1 MTSKL
6 TCVDL
11 FCGAGGFSLGF
22 SNAGFD
28 IVAATDYQESA
39 EETYTH
45 NLEAPFLRTDI
56 ADLAR
61 DIEPL
66 VTLSGFDTG
75 AIDVVIGGPPCKG
88 FSTAGVYNPD
98 DPRASLLHHYI
109 KVVEQFQPRAIVVE
123 NVPGAKGLKG
133 GAYVDA
139 LLKNARELG
148 YKTTMMELNAADY
161 GVPQL
166 RERLFFVG
174 YKDDA
179 PNSRPVPTHTG
190 DAKQQRLGEK
200 HINKNHVTVSEAISD
215 VAFVGPGEESREYE
229 LSPQSEYQER
239 MRHDHDG
246 PLFNHVAP
254 DHSDTVQERF
264 QTLEEGEG
272 IDDLPPRLQTAKHS
286 MRKYDRTE
294 PAHTVTT
301 LPEDFVHYEQPRIP
315 TVRELARLQSFPDWF
330 EFKGPRTTGGP
341 QRIDSLPQYSQ
352 VGNAVPPLM
361 AEAVG
366 RHVKATLIGQDPH
379 DAAQERLQRFHISR
393 SS

>member
-1 MTSKL
+1 MTSRL

-22 SNAGFD
+22 SHAGFD
-28 IVAATDYQESA
+28 VVAATDYQESA
-39 EETYTH
+39 GKTYTH
-45 NLEAPFLRTDI
+45 NLDAPFLQADV

-61 DIEPL
+61 EIEPL
-66 VTLSGFDTG
+66 VTLGNFDAG
-75 AIDVVIGGPPCKG
+75 AIDVVVGGPPCKG

-98 DPRASLLHHYI
+98 DPRSSLLHHYI
-109 KVVEQFQPRAIVVE
+109 RAVEHLQPRAIVVE
-123 NVPGAKGLKG
+123 NVPGAKAVRDGT
-133 GAYVDA
+133 YVDA
-139 LLKNARELG
+139 LLRNARDLG
-148 YKTTMMELNAADY
+148 YKIRMMKLNAADY

-174 YKDDA
+174 YKDDI
-179 PNSRPVPTHTG
+179 PVSRPIPTHAG
-190 DAKQQRLGEK
+190 DAKQQRLGETLIDK
-200 HINKNHVTVSEAISD
+200 KHVTVAEAISD
-215 VAFVGPGEESREYE
+215 LSFLGPGEESHEYE
-229 LSPQSEYQER
+229 LPPQSEYQEQ
-239 MRHDHDG
+239 MRDGHEG

-254 DHSDTVQERF
+254 NHSDIVRERF
-264 QTLEEGEG
+264 QTLDEGAG
-272 IDDLPPRLQTAKHS
+272 IDDLPPRLQTDKHS

-294 PAHTVTT
+294 PANTVTT

-366 RHVKATLIGQDPH
+366 WHVKATLTGGDPRE
-379 DAAQERLQRFHISR
+379 AARARLRRLGMST
-393 SS
+393 